1 VNECSSPIVWHTRRS
16 VATPAV
22 GSTWGTSVIRKRV
35 REGQDM
41 GLARY
46 QTFSPYVNAQM
57 GFQRGLVSGSWT
69 L

>member
-1 VNECSSPIVWHTRRS
+1 
-16 VATPAV
+16 
-22 GSTWGTSVIRKRV
+22 VIRKRV
-35 REGQDM
+35 REGQDK

-46 QTFSPYVNAQM
+46 QTFSPHVNAQM

>member
-1 VNECSSPIVWHTRRS
+1 M
-16 VATPAV
+16 
-22 GSTWGTSVIRKRV
+22 IRKRV
-35 REGQDM
+35 REGQDK